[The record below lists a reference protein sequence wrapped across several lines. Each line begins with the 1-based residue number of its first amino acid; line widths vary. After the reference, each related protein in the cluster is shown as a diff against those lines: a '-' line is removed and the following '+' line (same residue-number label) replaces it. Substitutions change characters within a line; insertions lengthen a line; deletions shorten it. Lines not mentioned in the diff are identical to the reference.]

1 MISLVWKLG
10 VLTVIVNTIKAE
22 LDLMKSMNRRLDVC
36 QSINSWNDWN
46 QVNNKTQG
54 SSCSFLNGICQIDP
68 EIQLKEEMLNQS
80 SSYKYWYNA
89 IQTGVIDFSSIL
101 TGELDLYRMSGSN
114 ISDNQIWEWKINYN
128 FSVNLIV

>member
-1 MISLVWKLG
+1 
-10 VLTVIVNTIKAE
+10 
-22 LDLMKSMNRRLDVC
+22 MKSMNRRLDVC

-46 QVNNKTQG
+46 QVNYQTQG

-68 EIQLKEEMLNQS
+68 KLQLKEEIFNQS
-80 SSYKYWYNA
+80 SSYKYWFNA

-101 TGELDLYRMSGSN
+101 TGELDLYRMPDSN
-114 ISDNQIWEWKINYN
+114 IADNQIWEWKINYN